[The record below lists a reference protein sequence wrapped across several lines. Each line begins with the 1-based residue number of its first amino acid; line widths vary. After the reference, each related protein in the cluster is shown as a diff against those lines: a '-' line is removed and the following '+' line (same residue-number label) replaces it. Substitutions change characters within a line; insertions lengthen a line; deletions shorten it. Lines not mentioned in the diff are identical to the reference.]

1 MILPSNS
8 GHTASNDAGLPQGGD
23 LWIYPYYIRQKDSWR
38 RWVIHLLG
46 TKLNR
51 AAKWHRWKPWW
62 RNQPLRGDDST
73 PVTLPAQALRPD
85 SPCVQVDE
93 SSPYSRLVYVVS
105 DAKAETRAS
114 LQKSLCTFLKPF
126 FAGVCV
132 ALLVVSVTILGW
144 QYLTQLSSVEQQL
157 RALLTP
163 LPDVLSAEQVAQLS
177 KAPSLG
183 NNAQEWITLSSQQVT
198 QLTGLP
204 PMFNLQPSAQLL
216 QQLMVLFPD
225 NS

>member
-23 LWIYPYYIRQKDSWR
+23 LWDLPLYQTERLLKTLSDTLTRYEIKQSSQVASLETMVKGYITR
-38 RWVIHLLG
+38 LE
-46 TKLNR
+46 
-51 AAKWHRWKPWW
+51 
-62 RNQPLRGDDST
+62 NQPLRGDDST

-183 NNAQEWITLSSQQVT
+183 K
-198 QLTGLP
+198 
-204 PMFNLQPSAQLL
+204 
-216 QQLMVLFPD
+216 
-225 NS
+225 

>member
-1 MILPSNS
+1 MDLPLLYQTERLLKTLSDTLTRYEIKQS
-8 GHTASNDAGLPQGGD
+8 SQVASLETMVKG
-23 LWIYPYYIRQKDSWR
+23 YITR
-38 RWVIHLLG
+38 LE
-46 TKLNR
+46 
-51 AAKWHRWKPWW
+51 
-62 RNQPLRGDDST
+62 NQPLRGDDST

-85 SPCVQVDE
+85 SPCVQVDK

-157 RALLTP
+157 RALLTS

-183 NNAQEWITLSSQQVT
+183 NNAQECITLSSQQVT

-225 NS
+225 NSQVQEMVDN